1 MYCGEKSLVVDDLIA
16 LVNSNGQMMPKQR
29 LSDEHRDVKP
39 QKSAEEQLNRLIGLN
54 NVKEN
59 IYQWTA
65 FFKVQSIAQQRGRG
79 KKLNITTNMIFTGNP
94 GTAKTTV
101 ARIYARYLYELNLSK
116 EFKFIECT
124 RSDLV
129 ERWAGHTA
137 KKTREMVEKALGG
150 GVLFIDEAYSLIEDT
165 RGGYGDEVINT
176 LVTEIENHRGELTV
190 ILAGYPKEMEMFL
203 NSNPGLRS
211 RFSCVLHFEDYTINE
226 LCEISHYVAAD
237 NGYLIGE
244 GADKVL
250 ADIFSKE
257 MAEHENFGNGR
268 FARNVVERAM
278 VYSAYKHCR
287 LEGIDN
293 CLIQN
298 MPDEWLFTLQPDDF
312 EAVKCDK

>member
-116 EFKFIECT
+116 
-124 RSDLV
+124 
-129 ERWAGHTA
+129 
-137 KKTREMVEKALGG
+137 
-150 GVLFIDEAYSLIEDT
+150 
-165 RGGYGDEVINT
+165 
-176 LVTEIENHRGELTV
+176 
-190 ILAGYPKEMEMFL
+190 
-203 NSNPGLRS
+203 
-211 RFSCVLHFEDYTINE
+211 
-226 LCEISHYVAAD
+226 
-237 NGYLIGE
+237 
-244 GADKVL
+244 VL

>member
-94 GTAKTTV
+94 GTAKTT
-101 ARIYARYLYELNLSK
+101 
-116 EFKFIECT
+116 
-124 RSDLV
+124 
-129 ERWAGHTA
+129 
-137 KKTREMVEKALGG
+137 
-150 GVLFIDEAYSLIEDT
+150 
-165 RGGYGDEVINT
+165 
-176 LVTEIENHRGELTV
+176 
-190 ILAGYPKEMEMFL
+190 
-203 NSNPGLRS
+203 
-211 RFSCVLHFEDYTINE
+211 
-226 LCEISHYVAAD
+226 
-237 NGYLIGE
+237 
-244 GADKVL
+244 
-250 ADIFSKE
+250 
-257 MAEHENFGNGR
+257 
-268 FARNVVERAM
+268 ERAM

>member
-1 MYCGEKSLVVDDLIA
+1 MYYGEKSLVVDDLLY
-16 LVNSNGQMMPKQR
+16 LVNSNGKGKMMPKQK
-29 LSDEHRDVKP
+29 LSEERREVKP

-54 NVKEN
+54 NVKES
-59 IYQWTA
+59 IYRRTA
-65 FFKVQSIAQQRGRG
+65 FYKVQSIAQQRG
-79 KKLNITTNMIFTGNP
+79 KKVNITTNMIFTGNP

-101 ARIYARYLYELNLSK
+101 ARIYARYLYEMNLSK

-137 KKTREMVEKALGG
+137 KKTREVVEKALN

-165 RGGYGDEVINT
+165 RGGYGDEAINT

-190 ILAGYPKEMEMFL
+190 ILAGYPNQMEAFL

-211 RFSCVLHFEDYTINE
+211 RFSCVLRFEDYTINE
-226 LCEISHYVAAD
+226 LCKISHYVASE

-244 GADKVL
+244 GVDKVL

-278 VYSAYKHCR
+278 VYSAYKHCH
-287 LEGIDN
+287 LEGIDD
-293 CLIQN
+293 CLIEN

-312 EAVKCDK
+312 EAVKYDK

>member
-29 LSDEHRDVKP
+29 LLDEHRDVKP

-54 NVKEN
+54 NVKES
-59 IYQWTA
+59 IYRRTA
-65 FFKVQSIAQQRGRG
+65 FYKVQSIAQQRG
-79 KKLNITTNMIFTGNP
+79 KKVNITTNMIFTGNP

-137 KKTREMVEKALGG
+137 QKTREMVEKALG
-150 GVLFIDEAYSLIEDT
+150 GVLFIDEAYSLIESA
-165 RGGYGDEVINT
+165 RGGYGDEAINT
-176 LVTEIENHRGELTV
+176 LVTEIENHRELTV
-190 ILAGYPKEMEMFL
+190 ILAGYPKEMETFL

-211 RFSCVLHFEDYTINE
+211 RFSCVLHFEDYSINE
-226 LCEISHYVAAD
+226 LCDISHYVASE
-237 NGYLIGE
+237 NGYMMGE
-244 GADKVL
+244 GVDKVL

-312 EAVKCDK
+312 EAVKYDK

>member
-1 MYCGEKSLVVDDLIA
+1 MYYGEKSLVVDDLIA

-29 LSDEHRDVKP
+29 LLDEHRDVKP
-39 QKSAEEQLNRLIGLN
+39 QKSAEEQLNRLIGLS
-54 NVKEN
+54 NVKES
-59 IYQWTA
+59 IYRRTA
-65 FFKVQSIAQQRGRG
+65 FYKVQSIAQQRG
-79 KKLNITTNMIFTGNP
+79 KKVNITTNMIFTGNP

-150 GVLFIDEAYSLIEDT
+150 VLFIDEAYSLIESA

-176 LVTEIENHRGELTV
+176 LVTEIENHRELTV
-190 ILAGYPKEMEMFL
+190 ILAGYPKEMETFL

-211 RFSCVLHFEDYTINE
+211 RFSCVLHFEDYSINE
-226 LCEISHYVAAD
+226 LCDISHYVASE
-237 NGYLIGE
+237 NGYMMGE
-244 GADKVL
+244 GVDKVL

-293 CLIQN
+293 CLIEN

-312 EAVKCDK
+312 EAVKYDK

>member
-1 MYCGEKSLVVDDLIA
+1 MYYGEKSLVVDDLIA

-29 LSDEHRDVKP
+29 LLDEHRDVKP
-39 QKSAEEQLNRLIGLN
+39 QKSAEEQLNRLIGLS
-54 NVKEN
+54 NVKES
-59 IYQWTA
+59 IYRRTA
-65 FFKVQSIAQQRGRG
+65 FYKVQSIAQQRG
-79 KKLNITTNMIFTGNP
+79 KKVNITTNMIFTGNP

-150 GVLFIDEAYSLIEDT
+150 VLFIDEAYSLIESA
-165 RGGYGDEVINT
+165 RGGYGVEAINT
-176 LVTEIENHRGELTV
+176 LVTEIENHRELTV
-190 ILAGYPKEMEMFL
+190 ILAGYPKEMETFL

-211 RFSCVLHFEDYTINE
+211 RFSCVLHFEDYSINE
-226 LCEISHYVAAD
+226 LCDISHYVASE
-237 NGYLIGE
+237 NGYMMGE
-244 GADKVL
+244 GVDKVL

-312 EAVKCDK
+312 EAVKYDK

>member
-1 MYCGEKSLVVDDLIA
+1 MYYGEKSLVVDDLIA

-29 LSDEHRDVKP
+29 LLDEHRDVKP
-39 QKSAEEQLNRLIGLN
+39 QKSAEEQLNRLIGLS
-54 NVKEN
+54 NVKES
-59 IYQWTA
+59 IYRRTA
-65 FFKVQSIAQQRGRG
+65 FYKVQSIAQQRG
-79 KKLNITTNMIFTGNP
+79 KKVNITTNMIFTGNP

-150 GVLFIDEAYSLIEDT
+150 VLFIDEAYSLIEDT

-176 LVTEIENHRGELTV
+176 LVTEIENHRGEVTV
-190 ILAGYPKEMEMFL
+190 ILAGYPNQMEAFL

-211 RFSCVLHFEDYTINE
+211 RFSCVLRFEDYTINE
-226 LCEISHYVAAD
+226 LCKISHYVASE
-237 NGYLIGE
+237 NGYFIGE
-244 GADKVL
+244 GVDKVL
-250 ADIFSKE
+250 AEIFSIA
-257 MAEHENFGNGR
+257 MAEQKNFGNGR
-268 FARNVVERAM
+268 YARNIVERAM
-278 VYSAYKHCR
+278 VYSAYKHCH
-287 LEGIDN
+287 LEGIDD
-293 CLIQN
+293 CLIEN

-312 EAVKCDK
+312 EAVKYDK

>member
-1 MYCGEKSLVVDDLIA
+1 MVDDLIA

-29 LSDEHRDVKP
+29 LLDEHRDVKP

-54 NVKEN
+54 NVKES
-59 IYQWTA
+59 IYRRTA
-65 FFKVQSIAQQRGRG
+65 FYKVQSIAQQRG
-79 KKLNITTNMIFTGNP
+79 KKVNITTNMIFTGNP

-150 GVLFIDEAYSLIEDT
+150 VLFIDEAYSLIESA
-165 RGGYGDEVINT
+165 RGGYGDEAINT
-176 LVTEIENHRGELTV
+176 LVTEIENHRELTV
-190 ILAGYPKEMEMFL
+190 ILAGYPKEMETFL

-211 RFSCVLHFEDYTINE
+211 RFSCVLHFEDYSINE
-226 LCEISHYVAAD
+226 LCDISHYVASE
-237 NGYLIGE
+237 NGYMMGE
-244 GADKVL
+244 GVDKVL

-312 EAVKCDK
+312 EAVKYDK

>member
-54 NVKEN
+54 NVKES
-59 IYQWTA
+59 IYRRTA
-65 FFKVQSIAQQRGRG
+65 FYKVQSIAQQRG
-79 KKLNITTNMIFTGNP
+79 KKVNITTNMIFTGNP

-137 KKTREMVEKALGG
+137 RKTREMIEKALN
-150 GVLFIDEAYSLIEDT
+150 GVLFIDEAYSLIENA
-165 RGGYGDEVINT
+165 RGGYGDEAINT
-176 LVTEIENHRGELTV
+176 LVTEIENHRELTV
-190 ILAGYPKEMEMFL
+190 ILAGYPKEMETFL

-211 RFSCVLHFEDYTINE
+211 RFSCVLHFEDYSINE
-226 LCEISHYVAAD
+226 LCDISHYVASE
-237 NGYLIGE
+237 NGYMMGE
-244 GADKVL
+244 GVDKVL

-312 EAVKCDK
+312 EAVKYDK